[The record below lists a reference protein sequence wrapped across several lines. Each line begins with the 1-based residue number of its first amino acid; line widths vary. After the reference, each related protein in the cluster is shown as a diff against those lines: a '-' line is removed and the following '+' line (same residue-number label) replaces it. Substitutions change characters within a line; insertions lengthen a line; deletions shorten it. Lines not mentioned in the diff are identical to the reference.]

1 MMLKYIGNRIL
12 QIAILLVI
20 YVAIVFFMLHA
31 MPGGIKTLLISNP
44 KLTPQA
50 QEAIIRAFGLNQ
62 PLWLQFVDYMKNV
75 FTLNL
80 GISFSYYP
88 TPVWNII
95 AERLPRTVLLFTVA
109 TLIAFFV
116 GFASGKSLAWNR
128 GKTTEYVSTV
138 VGIITYTIFTPL
150 LIFVVIWFFGSFLGI
165 FPLNQFL
172 NPDLWIHTR
181 LNAQVIFLYILMT
194 MLIIGAVMLVSYM
207 MALRFSHKVR
217 TRRMIFYLSTAIS
230 VIFSVFFWW
239 VSPVGIYAADILWHM
254 VLPVMTVTIISYA
267 GNMLVMRDSMLETIK
282 EDFITTARAKGLPDK
297 VVRDKHAAR
306 TAMLPVVTNFVLSLG
321 FVVSGGVIT
330 ETLFSWPGMGMTLL
344 DSTLAKDY
352 PLAAGALIF
361 TGIFVLIAHLVVDIV
376 YAFLDPRIR
385 Y

>member
-1 MMLKYIGNRIL
+1 MMLKYVGNRIL

-31 MPGGIKTLLISNP
+31 MPGGIKSMLITNP
-44 KLTPQA
+44 KLSPQA
-50 QEAIIRAFGLNQ
+50 QENILRAFGLNQ
-62 PLWLQFVDYMKNV
+62 PLWIQFVDYMKNV

-128 GKTTEYVSTV
+128 GKTSEYVSTV
-138 VGIITYTIFTPL
+138 VGIITYTVFTPL
-150 LIFVVIWFFGSFLGI
+150 LIFIVIWFFGSYLGI

-172 NPDLWIHTR
+172 SPDLWIHTR
-181 LNAQVIFLYILMT
+181 LNAQTVFLYILMT
-194 MLIIGAVMLVSYM
+194 MVIIGAVMMASYLL
-207 MALRFSHKVR
+207 ALRFSHKGS
-217 TRRMIFYLSTAIS
+217 TKKMIFYVSTAIS
-230 VIFSVFFWW
+230 IVFAIFLWS
-239 VSPVGIYAADILWHM
+239 VSPMGIYGADILWHM
-254 VLPVMTVTIISYA
+254 VLPVMVVTIISYA
-267 GNMLVMRDSMLETIK
+267 GTMLVMRDSMLETIK

-330 ETLFSWPGMGMTLL
+330 ESLFSWPGMGMTLL

-361 TGIFVLIAHLVVDIV
+361 TGIFVLIAHLVIDIV

>member
-1 MMLKYIGNRIL
+1 MLKYIGNRIL

>member
-1 MMLKYIGNRIL
+1 MLKYIGNRIL

-150 LIFVVIWFFGSFLGI
+150 LIFVMIWFFGSFLGI

-181 LNAQVIFLYILMT
+181 LNAQIVFLYILMT
-194 MLIIGAVMLVSYM
+194 MVIIGAVMMVSYL
-207 MALRFSHKVR
+207 MALRFSHKES
-217 TRRMIFYLSTAIS
+217 TKKMIFYVSTAIS
-230 VIFSVFFWW
+230 IVFALFLWV
-239 VSPVGIYAADILWHM
+239 VSPIGIYGADILWHM

-330 ETLFSWPGMGMTLL
+330 ESLFSWPGMGMTLL

>member
-1 MMLKYIGNRIL
+1 MLKYIGSRLI

-20 YVAIVFFMLHA
+20 FVAIVFFLLHA
-31 MPGGIKTLLISNP
+31 MPGGIKSILITNP

-50 QEAIIRAFGLNQ
+50 QEAIVKAFGLNQ

-95 AERLPRTVLLFTVA
+95 AERLPRTLLLFTVA

-116 GFASGKSLAWNR
+116 GFSSGKSLAWNR
-128 GKTTEYVSTV
+128 GKTSEYISTV
-138 VGIITYTIFTPL
+138 VGIVTYTIFTPL
-150 LIFVVIWFFGSFLGI
+150 LIFIMIWFFGSYLGI

-172 NPDLWIHTR
+172 NPDLWIHTN
-181 LNAQVIFLYILMT
+181 LNAQTVFLYILLT
-194 MLIIGAVMLVSYM
+194 MLIIGAVMLVSYLV
-207 MALRFSHKVR
+207 ALRFSHKVG
-217 TRRMIFYLSTAIS
+217 TRKLVFYISTVIVVLLSL
-230 VIFSVFFWW
+230 FFWW
-239 VSPVGIYAADILWHM
+239 ISPIGIYGADILWHM
-254 VLPVMTVTIISYA
+254 ILPVMVVTIISYA

-297 VVRDKHAAR
+297 VIRDKHAAR
-306 TAMLPVVTNFVLSLG
+306 TAMLPVITNFVLSMG

-330 ETLFSWPGMGMTLL
+330 ESLFSWPGMGMTLL
-344 DSTLAKDY
+344 YSVLAKDY

-361 TGIFVLIAHLVVDIV
+361 TGIFVLFAHLVVDIV

>member
-1 MMLKYIGNRIL
+1 MLKYIGNRIL

-20 YVAIVFFMLHA
+20 YVAIVFFLLHA

-50 QEAIIRAFGLNQ
+50 QEAIIRAFGLDQ

-128 GKTTEYVSTV
+128 GKTTEYVSTIF
-138 VGIITYTIFTPL
+138 GIITYTIFTPL

-181 LNAQVIFLYILMT
+181 LNAQVIFLYILLT
-194 MLIIGAVMLVSYM
+194 MLIIGIVMLVSYLL
-207 MALRFSHKVR
+207 ALKFSHRVR
-217 TRRMIFYLSTAIS
+217 TRRLIFYLSTIIA
-230 VIFSVFFWW
+230 VVFSLFFWW

-330 ETLFSWPGMGMTLL
+330 ESLFSWPGMGMTLL

-361 TGIFVLIAHLVVDIV
+361 TGIFVLFAHLAIDII

>member
-1 MMLKYIGNRIL
+1 MLKYIGNRIL

-230 VIFSVFFWW
+230 VIFSVFFWG

>member
-217 TRRMIFYLSTAIS
+217 TRKMIFYLSTAIS

>member
-1 MMLKYIGNRIL
+1 MLKYIGNRIL

-150 LIFVVIWFFGSFLGI
+150 LIFVMIWFFGSFLGI

-181 LNAQVIFLYILMT
+181 LNAQIVFLYILMT
-194 MLIIGAVMLVSYM
+194 MVIIGAVMMVSYL
-207 MALRFSHKVR
+207 MALRFSHKES
-217 TRRMIFYLSTAIS
+217 TKKMIFYVSTAIS
-230 VIFSVFFWW
+230 IVFALFLWV
-239 VSPVGIYAADILWHM
+239 VSPIGIYGADILWHM

-330 ETLFSWPGMGMTLL
+330 ESLFSWPGMGMTLL

-352 PLAAGALIF
+352 PLAEGALIF

>member
-1 MMLKYIGNRIL
+1 MLKYIGNRIL

-50 QEAIIRAFGLNQ
+50 QESIIRAFGLNQ

-194 MLIIGAVMLVSYM
+194 MLIIGAVMLISYI
-207 MALRFSHKVR
+207 MALRFSHKVM
-217 TRRMIFYLSTAIS
+217 TRKMIFYLSTVIS
-230 VIFSVFFWW
+230 VVFSVFFWW

-330 ETLFSWPGMGMTLL
+330 ESLFSWPGMGMTLL

>member
-230 VIFSVFFWW
+230 VIFSVFFWG

>member
-20 YVAIVFFMLHA
+20 YVAIVFFLLHA

-50 QEAIIRAFGLNQ
+50 QEAIIRAFGLDQ

-128 GKTTEYVSTV
+128 GKTTEYVSTI

-150 LIFVVIWFFGSFLGI
+150 LIFVMIWFFGSFLGI

-172 NPDLWIHTR
+172 NPDLWIHTH
-181 LNAQVIFLYILMT
+181 LNAQVIFLYILLT
-194 MLIIGAVMLVSYM
+194 MLIIGIVMLVSYL
-207 MALRFSHKVR
+207 MALRFSHRIR
-217 TRRMIFYLSTAIS
+217 TRRLIFYLSTIIA
-230 VIFSVFFWW
+230 VVFSLFFWW
-239 VSPVGIYAADILWHM
+239 ISPVGIYAADILWHM

-330 ETLFSWPGMGMTLL
+330 ESLFSWPGMGMTLL

-361 TGIFVLIAHLVVDIV
+361 TGIFVLFAHLAIDII

>member
-1 MMLKYIGNRIL
+1 MLKYIGNRL
-12 QIAILLVI
+12 VQIFIMLVI
-20 YVAIVFFMLHA
+20 YVAIVFFLLHA
-31 MPGGIKTLLISNP
+31 MPGGIKSILITNP
-44 KLTPQA
+44 KLTQKA
-50 QEAIIRAFGLNQ
+50 QETIIKAFGLNQ
-62 PLWLQFVDYMKNV
+62 PLWIQFWDYMKNI

-95 AERLPRTVLLFTVA
+95 AERLPRTLLLFTIA

-116 GFASGKSLAWNR
+116 GFVSGKSLAWNR
-128 GKTTEYVSTV
+128 GKTSEYISTI
-138 VGIITYTIFTPL
+138 VGIVTYTIFTPL
-150 LIFVVIWFFGSFLGI
+150 LIFVMIWFFGSYLGI

-172 NPDLWIHTR
+172 NPDLWIHTN
-181 LNAQVIFLYILMT
+181 LNAQTVFLYILMT
-194 MLIIGAVMLVSYM
+194 MSIIGVVMLVSFL
-207 MALRFSHKVR
+207 MALRFSHKVG
-217 TRRMIFYLSTAIS
+217 TRKLIFYLSTAIS
-230 VIFSVFFWW
+230 IIFALFLWA
-239 VSPVGIYAADILWHM
+239 VSPLGIYGADIIWHM
-254 VLPVMTVTIISYA
+254 VLPVMVVTIISYA
-267 GNMLVMRDSMLETIK
+267 GTMLVMRDSMLETIK

-306 TAMLPVVTNFVLSLG
+306 TAMLPVITNFVLSMG

-330 ETLFSWPGMGMTLL
+330 ESLFSWPGMGMTLL
-344 DSTLAKDY
+344 YSTLGKDY

-361 TGIFVLIAHLVVDIV
+361 TGVFVLFAHLVVDIV

>member
-194 MLIIGAVMLVSYM
+194 MLIIGAVMLVSYI

>member
-150 LIFVVIWFFGSFLGI
+150 LIFVMIWFFGSFLGI

-181 LNAQVIFLYILMT
+181 LNAQIVFLYILMT
-194 MLIIGAVMLVSYM
+194 MVIIGAVMMVSYL
-207 MALRFSHKVR
+207 MALRFSHKES
-217 TRRMIFYLSTAIS
+217 TKKMIFYVSTAIS
-230 VIFSVFFWW
+230 IVFALFLWV
-239 VSPVGIYAADILWHM
+239 VSPIGIYGADILWHM

-330 ETLFSWPGMGMTLL
+330 ESLFSWPGMGMTLL